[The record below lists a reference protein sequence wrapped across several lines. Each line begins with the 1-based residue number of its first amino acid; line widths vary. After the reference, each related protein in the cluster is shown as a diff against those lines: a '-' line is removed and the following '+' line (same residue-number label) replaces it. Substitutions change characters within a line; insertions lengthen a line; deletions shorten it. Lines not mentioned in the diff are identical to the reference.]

1 MRLKHNLHK
10 LAGIGASIGASGYCN
25 ILHLAYKNVDSG
37 IEITDEEFSVLL
49 NSSKDIEKEMN
60 EIKEKWQQND
70 F

>member
-1 MRLKHNLHK
+1 MKFLCPNCGSIKSNNKH
-10 LAGIGASIGASGYCN
+10 SIGKKFLNGP
-25 ILHLAYKNVDSG
+25 YKNVDSG